1 MWPAAY
7 DILPTIARP
16 SKAIPQ
22 VQPDIR
28 SPINGYVRGPRD
40 PHHRGHPRDP
50 ELPWVPANLKFGWPA
65 SARGERESS
74 RGWAC
79 IRTPPPHRRGTPRWP
94 YARMWDGRVHG
105 FTRACPVRAVTREPR
120 MCPFPGGL
128 TSGGGVHDGF

>member
-50 ELPWVPANLKFGWPA
+50 ELPWVPSNLKFGWPA
-65 SARGERESS
+65 SARRERESS

-79 IRTPPPHRRGTPRWP
+79 IRTPPLA
-94 YARMWDGRVHG
+94 ARYPTLALRTHVGRAGARVHAG
-105 FTRACPVRAVTREPR
+105 VPSEGGDPGATNVPVPGRADVR
-120 MCPFPGGL
+120 GGRA
-128 TSGGGVHDGF
+128 